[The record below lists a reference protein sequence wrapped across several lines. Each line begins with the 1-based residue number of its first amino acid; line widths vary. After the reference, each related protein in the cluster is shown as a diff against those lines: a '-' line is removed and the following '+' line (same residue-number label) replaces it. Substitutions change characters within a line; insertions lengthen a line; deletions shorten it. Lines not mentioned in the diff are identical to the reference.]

1 MILDAARKLDRLGY
15 GQSPAHHLDGRA
27 KILAAFTFAV
37 TVASFPKYSVV
48 PILPLAIIPFLL
60 AWFGD
65 TPFCVLG
72 RMLLIACP
80 FALLVGL
87 LNPFFDRAPVFIGGH
102 VLAAGWLS
110 YGSILVRFALSM
122 TMLTVLVATTA
133 LPDLLRGLRQLKV
146 PAALVTQ
153 LQFLYRYLF
162 LLADEAA
169 RLSRARRLREPARVR
184 ADWHTA
190 RAILGSLLW
199 RATGRAERIYLA
211 MQARGFDGDMPE
223 RGEAHWGAADL
234 FFLAAVIA
242 CCLLVRFAIVWSG
255 P

>member
-15 GQSPAHHLDGRA
+15 GQSPAHRLDSRT
-27 KILAAFTFAV
+27 KIIIAIVFTLI
-37 TVASFPKYSVV
+37 VASFPKYAVV
-48 PILPLAIIPFLL
+48 QLLPLAIIPFLL

-87 LNPFFDRAPVFIGGH
+87 FNPMLDRTT
-102 VLAAGWLS
+102 VLVAGRELSAGWLS
-110 YGSILVRFALSM
+110 YASILLRFTLSM
-122 TMLTVLVATTA
+122 TMLTTLVATTA
-133 LPDLLRGLRQLKV
+133 LPDLLHGLRRLNV

-162 LLADEAA
+162 LLADESS
-169 RLSRARRLREPARVR
+169 RLSRARQLREPARRR

-190 RAILGSLLW
+190 RAILASLLT
-199 RATGRAERIYLA
+199 RATARAERIHLA
-211 MQARGFDGDMPE
+211 MQARGFNGDMPV
-223 RGEAHWGAADL
+223 RRDAGLRPTDI
-234 FFLAAVIA
+234 FFLVGILAY
-242 CCLLVRFAIVWSG
+242 CLLIRFALVWTAE
-255 P
+255 